1 MCIDRKEHKLRLMN
15 NLPDIVKQYLE
26 KYYLNNWQLESN
38 LHHKIE
44 NAVVVPAICEYE
56 NLRKLL
62 TSLIQNDSKYFSST
76 IIIFVVNNFSDSPEY
91 IIANNQKSIEFLRAI
106 ILNKKSSDDLIS
118 QIQRT
123 KLNFGLV
130 DASSPG
136 FELPKKIGGVGL
148 ARKIGMDETLKLF
161 DYQSNSKKLLIC
173 LDADCLVESNYLT
186 AIVEKF
192 NSSNLSAG
200 YVKFEHNIDEN
211 LSTAE
216 AIICYELFLHY
227 YVLGLS
233 YAKSPFAFHTIGSTI
248 ICDYESY
255 IKVEGMNKRKAAEDF
270 YFLEKLAKN
279 NKIEKINS
287 TTVYPSSR
295 SSWRVPFGTGQ
306 RVSRFLSHKQNE
318 YLLYNPVCFDILK
331 QWLNIFASLDSFSAK
346 DYIKSAEKIHP
357 ELSNFLIQQNF
368 VSDWNKILKNS
379 VTEKQI
385 AKQKQK
391 WFDGFRTLK
400 LIHHLRDT
408 AFPQINM
415 FEALNGLISRLEIT
429 KDFYWHKKD
438 IPDIETQR
446 KYLEL
451 LRELS

>member
-1 MCIDRKEHKLRLMN
+1 MN
-15 NLPDIVKQYLE
+15 NIPDIVKCYLD
-26 KYYLNNWQLESN
+26 KYCIDNWLLESN
-38 LHHKIE
+38 RHHKIE

-62 TSLIQNDSKYFSST
+62 ASLTQNDSKYFSST
-76 IIIFVVNNFSDSPEY
+76 IIIFVVNNFSDSPEHVMN
-91 IIANNQKSIEFLRAI
+91 NNQNSIEFLRAV

-118 QIQRT
+118 QIQKT

-148 ARKIGMDETLKLF
+148 ARKIGMDEALKLF
-161 DYQSNSKKLLIC
+161 NYQSNSKKLLIC
-173 LDADCLVESNYLT
+173 LDADCVVESNYLT
-186 AIVEKF
+186 SIVEKF
-192 NSSNLSAG
+192 NSNKLSAG
-200 YVKFEHNIDEN
+200 YVNFAHNIDEN
-211 LSTAE
+211 LSTSE

-227 YVLGLS
+227 YVLGLI

-279 NKIEKINS
+279 YKIEKINS

-295 SSWRVPFGTGQ
+295 NSWRVPFGTGQ
-306 RVSRFLSHKQNE
+306 RVGRFLSHKQNE
-318 YLLYNPVCFDILK
+318 YLLYDPICFDILK
-331 QWLNIFASLDSFSAK
+331 QWLNIFSSSDSSSAM
-346 DYIKSAEKIHP
+346 DYLKSAEEIHP
-357 ELSNFLIQQNF
+357 ELSNFLLQQNL
-368 VSDWNKILKNS
+368 VSDWNKILKSS
-379 VTEKQI
+379 VTEDQI

-415 FEALNGLISRLEIT
+415 FEALNGIFARMGVEA
-429 KDFYWHKKD
+429 DFFWHQNS
-438 IPDIETQR
+438 IPNIEVQK

-451 LRELS
+451 LRKLT